1 MSRIDPRV
9 IILQIL
15 ITAACMFW
23 IASPLG
29 ILLEICLLTVCL
41 LYLRLPWQAL
51 RLAVYFLIV
60 ELLFELTSAYDV
72 PLFFERIF
80 FLLHRLSPMVG
91 IVILSTRSI
100 SVSQLVT
107 GMQKLRC
114 PKKMALTV
122 AVALRF
128 LPTIRQELSQIQD
141 ALKTRGLPLNPVTFM
156 KAPVLTTEYVLVP
169 FMMRGVRVADEQ
181 EIWSGT
187 SPSDSMPL
195 PTAFACFRP
204 LSVSS
209 RSESPLLPNGSALAC
224 LMMMRIWSY
233 FFAALATLLSLMPI
247 RGSLHEPSARC
258 GGVVLLPV

>member
-169 FMMRGVRVADEQ
+169 FMMRGVRVADELSASAVTRAI
-181 EIWSGT
+181 ENP
-187 SPSDSMPL
+187 SPRGERIPMRL
-195 PTAFACFRP
+195 RP
-204 LSVSS
+204 RDVLYLV
-209 RSESPLLPNGSALAC
+209 L
-224 LMMMRIWSY
+224 
-233 FFAALATLLSLMPI
+233 
-247 RGSLHEPSARC
+247 
-258 GGVVLLPV
+258 VVLLDLGILICDHL